1 MNTKRKWY
9 ELLLPGLAVLLV
21 LAVGAVQTA
30 KAEYNENTGNYTD
43 KSSTVDEDESTYM
56 RQLTTVA
63 TATVQTT
70 SCHASLVNY
79 VWTKGSTKSL
89 YGYAESWVRKDWTW
103 YGEDDAPGGTLTWSY
118 HAEGKPS
125 VSGENDIPTPATQSA
140 TSVATADSDTSATL
154 TLGGPAWVSADANG
168 YVIDD
173 GASGGDYSIH
183 SDPTASITDSG
194 KTTGGSSYVVFV
206 EYEIDDSGVETIPEF
221 TEYIYVRCDTEVA
234 AYAFCSSS
242 GGAESEAFITSS
254 ADADCDASFVSN

>member
-9 ELLLPGLAVLLV
+9 DLLLPGLAVLLV

-30 KAEYNENTGNYTD
+30 RAGYYSENTGNYTD
-43 KSSTVDEDESTYM
+43 KSSTVDEDESTYK
-56 RQLTTVA
+56 RQLTTLA

-103 YGEDDAPGGTLTWSY
+103 VDPPPDDGPGGTLTWSY
-118 HAEGKPS
+118 SAEGKPA
-125 VSGENDIPTPATQSA
+125 VYGENDIPNPETQEA

-154 TLGGPAWVSADANG
+154 TSGGPVNVTADANG

-173 GASGGDYSIH
+173 GASGGGYKCV
-183 SDPTASITDSG
+183 PTSSITDSG
-194 KTTGGSSYVVFV
+194 KTTGGSSYAVFV
-206 EYEIDDSGVETIPEF
+206 EYEIDDNDVESIPAN
-221 TEYIYVRCDTEVA
+221 TNYIYVKCETKVS
-234 AYAFCSSS
+234 AYAFCGSS
-242 GGAESEAFITSS
+242 GGAESEAFITST
-254 ADADCDASFVSN
+254 ADADFDATFE